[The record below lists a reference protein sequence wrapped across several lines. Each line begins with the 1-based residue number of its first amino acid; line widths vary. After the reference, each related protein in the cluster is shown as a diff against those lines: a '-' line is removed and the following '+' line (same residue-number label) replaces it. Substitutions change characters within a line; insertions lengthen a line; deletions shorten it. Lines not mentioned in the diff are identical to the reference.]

1 MKVDF
6 ICNDCKNNSVSCFIC
21 KKKGFYYGVEYQ
33 KNKKTKGKPNVE
45 EKEVTPKNKKKNEVT
60 KCSTANC
67 SKYFHPKCV

>member
-45 EKEVTPKNKKKNEVT
+45 EKEVTPKNKKKN
-60 KCSTANC
+60 
-67 SKYFHPKCV
+67 